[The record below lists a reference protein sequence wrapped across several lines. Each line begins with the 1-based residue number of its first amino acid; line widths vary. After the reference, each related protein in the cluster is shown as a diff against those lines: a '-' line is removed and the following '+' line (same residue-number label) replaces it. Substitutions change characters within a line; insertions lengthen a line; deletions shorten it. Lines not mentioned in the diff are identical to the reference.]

1 MFVRPCTFCNKA
13 GFQGTHK
20 NFDQLHQYIWLA
32 NTKLWQLVAF
42 INKFCPNVENMKL
55 TQNMA
60 FSSMFVKLYILVTK
74 LIVKAHV
81 KIFMYYANIFG

>member
-1 MFVRPCTFCNKA
+1 MFVRPYTFRNKA
-13 GFQGTHK
+13 SFQGTRK
-20 NFDQLHQYIWLA
+20 NFGQLHQYIWLA

-55 TQNMA
+55 TKIWL
-60 FSSMFVKLYILVTK
+60 FSSIFVKLYILVAK